1 MLKQTEKNMAQ
12 KQPVQQSE
20 GQPAEHSEEHPA
32 RHSQRRTDNSNHGA
46 LQVLNVLSL
55 VAGLALLVAFS
66 WEILAG
72 DPRHYS
78 GDYLLLQ
85 GVVCIIFLAD
95 FFAQMWAS
103 DRRWHFFFSNLYFL
117 LLSIPYLNII
127 RWTGLELT
135 HEQATL
141 VSFVPLLRALL
152 GLYVVFRWLITS
164 RVTRLFTSY
173 VLSIVVFT
181 YFAALI
187 FYDYEINVNPQLH
200 TFMDAVWWA
209 CMNVTTIGAQIYAVT
224 TIGKILTVVLPIL
237 GMLLFPVFTV
247 YVTQI
252 YNRKP
257 KGGSEIS

>member
-1 MLKQTEKNMAQ
+1 MLKQTETNMAQ
-12 KQPVQQSE
+12 KQPTPQSE
-20 GQPAEHSEEHPA
+20 EQPAEQSEEHPA

-55 VAGLALLVAFS
+55 LAGLALLVAFS

-85 GVVCIIFLAD
+85 GVVCVIFLAD

-224 TIGKILTVVLPIL
+224 TIGKILTVVLPIF

-252 YNRKP
+252 YTRDP
-257 KGGSEIS
+257 KSGSKKS

>member
-1 MLKQTEKNMAQ
+1 MAQ
-12 KQPVQQSE
+12 RQFTKRSRRQSG
-20 GQPAEHSEEHPA
+20 GQSGEQSGGQTQSGSEP
-32 RHSQRRTDNSNHGA
+32 RYNRSNNGA
-46 LQVLNVLSL
+46 LQVLNILSL
-55 VAGLALLVAFS
+55 LAGLSLLVAFS

-78 GDYLLLQ
+78 YNYLLLQ
-85 GVVCIIFLAD
+85 GVVCVIFLAD
-95 FFAQMWAS
+95 FFAQMWNS

-127 RWTGLELT
+127 RWTGLQLT
-135 HEQATL
+135 HVQATL
-141 VSFVPLLRALL
+141 VSFVPLLRAML
-152 GLYVVFRWLITS
+152 GLYVVFRWLINS

-173 VLSIVVFT
+173 VLSIIVFT

-187 FYDYEINVNPQLH
+187 FYDYEFGVNPELH

-209 CMNVTTIGAQIYAVT
+209 CMNVTTIGAQIFAVT
-224 TIGKILTVVLPIL
+224 TIGKILTVVLPIF

-252 YNRKP
+252 YTRNP
-257 KGGSEIS
+257 KDGSKSS